1 MNISLIVAMAENR
14 VIGRGNQLPWHI
26 SADLKRFKKLTTGHY
41 ILMGRKTFE
50 SIGRPLPKRTSIVIS
65 RNPDYRPEGV
75 LVASSLKAAL
85 QLAEGEQE
93 VFIIGGAGIFSE
105 ALAGEMTAN
114 RLYMTLVH
122 AEIEGDVYLPEID
135 WSQWT
140 LMEDEPGKPDE
151 KVPFRYSFRCYERG
165 PAGS

>member
-26 SADLKRFKKLTTGHY
+26 SAALKRFKKLTTGHY

-50 SIGRPLPKRTSIVIS
+50 SIGRPLPKRKSVVIS

-105 ALAGEMTAN
+105 ALAGEMTAD
-114 RLYMTLVH
+114 RLYMTFVH
-122 AEIEGDVYLPEID
+122 AEIEGDVYLPGID
-135 WSQWT
+135 WSQWKPV
-140 LMEDEPGKPDE
+140 EDEPGEPDE

-165 PAGS
+165 PVGS